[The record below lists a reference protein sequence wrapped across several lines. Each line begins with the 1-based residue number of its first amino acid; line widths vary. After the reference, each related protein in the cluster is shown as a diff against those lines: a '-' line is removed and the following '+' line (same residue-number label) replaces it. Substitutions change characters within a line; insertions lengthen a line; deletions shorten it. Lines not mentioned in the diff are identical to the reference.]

1 LSACTHTSVN
11 SGCTWTE
18 CEDLDMS
25 EKPSSPSPPP
35 LQVPEDLDIIYANL
49 VRIAHSPS
57 ELVFDFAHLLP
68 GTSPARVLSR
78 MVMSPLGAKLFY
90 RALGEN
96 LKRYES
102 AYGEINVPGQQSLAN
117 HLFRSP
123 QTPDEGPTKEE

>member
-1 LSACTHTSVN
+1 
-11 SGCTWTE
+11 
-18 CEDLDMS
+18 MS
-25 EKPSSPSPPP
+25 EKPSSPSLPP
-35 LQVPEDLDIIYANL
+35 LQVPEDLETIYVNL

-102 AYGEINVPGQQSLAN
+102 TYGEINVPGQQSLAN

-123 QTPDEGPTKEE
+123 QSPDEGPSKEE